1 MIRMMKANR
10 FGSTLIALSIP
21 FILGSLITPA
31 WGAGSKKV
39 TRQIGVMESILDE
52 VLIDSPYFLVSGREN
67 ARGLYLE
74 GFGAVFTFDASLV
87 TSPFFGGGFDIKI
100 LEDWAGKVEVDE
112 DEDGNKI
119 ITIQK
124 GDKKAEKKAKE
135 ELKKEKKDPK
145 VVYEEGKEEMKQT
158 LLDYGETLTFLG
170 DNEHVVIAAFMG
182 KMDFWKDK
190 DRPSRMILK
199 ARMKDLRDFTNGS
212 LSENAAKG
220 KILFEEY

>member
-1 MIRMMKANR
+1 MIRKMKANR

-21 FILGSLITPA
+21 FILGSLMTPA

-39 TRQIGVMESILDE
+39 TRQIGVMESIVDE
-52 VLIDSPYFLVSGREN
+52 VLIDSPYFLVSGRDN

-87 TSPFFGGGFDIKI
+87 TSPFWGGKLDITF
-100 LEDWAGKVEVDE
+100 LEDWGGKVEVDE

-119 ITIQK
+119 ITIHK
-124 GDKKAEKKAKE
+124 GSKDAEKKAKE
-135 ELKKEKKDPK
+135 AQKKEKKDPK
-145 VVYEEGKEEMKQT
+145 VVYENGKEEMKQT
-158 LLDYGETLTFLG
+158 MLDYGETLTFLA
-170 DNEHVVIAAFMG
+170 DDEHLVIAAFMG

-199 ARMKDLRDFTNGS
+199 VKMRDLRAFTSGS
-212 LSENAAKG
+212 LSESAAKG
-220 KILFEEY
+220 KIVFEEY